1 MTAVR
6 NDEVD
11 TLKQVIKNGGN
22 VNCKEH
28 DVSIKLIKNQSAYGL
43 NICFSH
49 LLPLTHWSVVFLPIS
64 TFIATLSIAHILMQK
79 EFEIH

>member
-11 TLKQVIKNGGN
+11 TLKQLIKNGGN
-22 VNCKEH
+22 VNCK
-28 DVSIKLIKNQSAYGL
+28 DRRVSIKLIKNQSAYGP

-49 LLPLTHWSVVFLPIS
+49 LLPLTHWSGFLPIS
-64 TFIATLSIAHILMQK
+64 PLIAT
-79 EFEIH
+79 